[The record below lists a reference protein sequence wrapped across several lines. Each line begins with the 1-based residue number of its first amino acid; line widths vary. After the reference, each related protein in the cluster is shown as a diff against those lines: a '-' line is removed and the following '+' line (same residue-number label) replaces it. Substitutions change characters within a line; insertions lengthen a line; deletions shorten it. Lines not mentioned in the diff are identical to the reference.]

1 MLTSVIGSRTRRP
14 GARPLGAALGASL
27 ISLCALPAAQADI
40 HLAVGSRFEPLR
52 YTSAAFPNSGGTFR
66 TPSLVSEPSVPF
78 QSTSLNPYLGL
89 FFAQRYGAMLSLDI
103 GYAKLGTETQA
114 MADAM
119 PTKDSN
125 SYFQFGLSL
134 GFKAYI
140 TPPRASKIAPYVY
153 ADFFKYLASI
163 STDNTAVTGEQATAQ
178 ANLLSPIGA
187 SFAFG
192 AEYFLSP
199 GFSIGSEILG
209 LRVSHV
215 SSEYR
220 DSAMAGGAQTRHSAD
235 YTQFSFYTG
244 ITLNFRFQVSASV
257 KATEDTNDS
266 DDNKGRKRGGD
277 YATPPSPP
285 PTPPPTPEAVD

>member
-1 MLTSVIGSRTRRP
+1 MSTSVIGSRPRQTARRM
-14 GARPLGAALGASL
+14 GAALGASL
-27 ISLCALPAAQADI
+27 IGFCALPAAQADI

-103 GYAKLGTETQA
+103 GYAKLNTETQA
-114 MADAM
+114 MSDAM

-125 SYFQFGLSL
+125 SFFQFGLSL

-140 TPPRASKIAPYVY
+140 TPPRASKIAPYIY

-187 SFAFG
+187 SFAVG

-257 KATEDTNDS
+257 KATEESSDS
-266 DDNKGRKRGGD
+266 EDKARKRNGD
-277 YATPPSPP
+277 YAPQPPPP